1 MSVFRGSNSSTAWPE
16 GADPYPDGPTE
27 RLGPEPDRS
36 SAPPSSPPQ
45 PRRGAVFAVLLAML
59 ALLAAA
65 AAVLLAWRALERADQ
80 AFARPLPAASGA
92 SPAVAGAYGEEILRI
107 QAGCTGVTFLDL
119 DEPRVNAAGPVS
131 DLRYDSRCGDE
142 APQLTLAPGAV
153 GGSDVGAADVD
164 GPGCARAVRTSPL
177 GGGLIVP
184 VRTGLV
190 MCVLTGTGT
199 PPTAGVRLVRVKVDQ
214 VSADGTVSLRATA
227 WPAG

>member
-27 RLGPEPDRS
+27 RLAPESDRS
-36 SAPPSSPPQ
+36 PAPPPS
-45 PRRGAVFAVLLAML
+45 PRRGAVLAVLLAML

-65 AAVLLAWRALERADQ
+65 GSGLLAWRALERADQ
-80 AFARPLPAASGA
+80 AFDRPLGAPSGAAPAAG
-92 SPAVAGAYGEEILRI
+92 GAYGEEVLRI

-119 DEPRVNAAGPVS
+119 DEPRVNAAGPIS

-153 GGSDVGAADVD
+153 GGSDVGDAVVD
-164 GPGCARAVRTSPL
+164 GPGCAKAVRTSPL

-199 PPTAGVRLVRVKVDQ
+199 PPTAATRLVRVQVDQ
-214 VSADGTVSLRATA
+214 VSKDGTASLRATA

>member
-16 GADPYPDGPTE
+16 GADPYPYPDGPTE
-27 RLGPEPDRS
+27 RLGHEPDR
-36 SAPPSSPPQ
+36 APGP
-45 PRRGAVFAVLLAML
+45 PRRGAVLAVLLAML

-65 AAVLLAWRALERADQ
+65 ASGLLAWRALERADQ
-80 AFARPLPAASGA
+80 AFARQLPAAAAA
-92 SPAVAGAYGEEILRI
+92 SPAEVGAYGEEVLRI

-131 DLRYDSRCGDE
+131 DLRYDSRCGDQ

-153 GGSDVGAADVD
+153 GGSDVGDTDVD
-164 GPGCARAVRTSPL
+164 GPGCAKAVRTSPL

-199 PPTAGVRLVRVKVDQ
+199 PATVGIRLVRVEVDE
-214 VSADGTVSLRATA
+214 VNKDGTARLRATA